1 MYLQSPFQRM
11 RRFPLL
17 QEWLECSIAA
27 VLYKVASEDEGEI
40 LDGNDI
46 YTSDKIVAMQTMTSG
61 NVAEFT
67 KFTLTLDYTKEY
79 DPAKL
84 YRFAVIFSA
93 SKEGNSYR
101 AAAGS
106 KMIVDDV
113 EIICE

>member
-1 MYLQSPFQRM
+1 M

-27 VLYKVASEDEGEI
+27 VLYEVTSEDEGEI

-61 NVAEFT
+61 DVAEFT

-93 SKEGNSYR
+93 SKEGR
-101 AAAGS
+101 KLLQGCCRQQ
-106 KMIVDDV
+106 DD
-113 EIICE
+113 C